1 MSFDFL
7 KNILISPAVLNFET
21 YLLDLLILLIIYNLI
36 SYLATLFILQ
46 TPIYRSKREFIDVDL
61 RRKMCWSIGYAFAT
75 FCVTGNI
82 VYIWLKSYYS
92 GPVDLL
98 PHWSTLIISLSIWGA
113 IQLSIKKV
121 LSNVRKV
128 IPV

>member
-7 KNILISPAVLNFET
+7 KNILISPAVSDFET
-21 YLLDLLILLIIYNLI
+21 YLLDLLILLIIYSLI
-36 SYLATLFILQ
+36 AYLATLFILQ
-46 TPIYRSKREFIDVDL
+46 TPIYRSKREFIDIDL
-61 RRKMCWSIGYAFAT
+61 RKKLCWSISYAFAT

-92 GPVDLL
+92 NSVDLL
-98 PHWSTLIISLSIWGA
+98 PHWSTLIIILSIWGA
-113 IQLSIKKV
+113 IQLSIRKA
-121 LSNVRKV
+121 LSTARKV